1 MENMNRNLV
10 SIVVPVFNRADVL
23 PATLESLKA
32 QDYRPLQVVLVDNGS
47 TDGSLEVCEA
57 FARKETADGFDVVV
71 STEREPGAAATR
83 NRGLSLCEADIVA
96 FFDSDDEM
104 SPDFISVMYG
114 ALTSNPLND
123 VAIGRTLMVFAD
135 GKERVRDYWPQ
146 ATVAHQILAGIVTTV
161 SFLAYK
167 SFLYD
172 IGCWNAAVRTW
183 DDYELGARI
192 LMYAHKVEWVDRTF
206 HRIHNHSVSITGES
220 FTATVDGI
228 LGALRAVDGDIDD
241 YEKASDTNKREV
253 VLMRRALY
261 FRSMLLKGWLGHERN
276 DKDAGRVGAFASTVK
291 CGVFYR
297 IVGGL
302 MCFITAHGV
311 RGAWR
316 LGRLFL

>member
-10 SIVVPVFNRADVL
+10 SIVVPVFNRADAL
-23 PATLESLKA
+23 PATLKSLKA

-47 TDGSLEVCEA
+47 KDGSLEVCEA
-57 FARKETADGFDVVV
+57 FAREETTDGFDVVV
-71 STEREPGAAATR
+71 STENEPGAAAAR

-146 ATVAHQILAGIVTTV
+146 ATVAHQILAGVVTTV

-167 SFLYD
+167 TFLYD
-172 IGCWNAAVRTW
+172 IGSWNASVRTW
-183 DDYELGARI
+183 DDYELGVRI

-228 LGALRAVDGDIDD
+228 LGALKAVDGDIDD

-253 VLMRRALY
+253 ALMRRALY
-261 FRSMLLKGWLGHERN
+261 FRSMLLKGWLGRERN
-276 DKDAGRVGAFASTVK
+276 GKDAARVGAFASTVR

-297 IVGGL
+297 MVGG
-302 MCFITAHGV
+302 MMYFITAHGV